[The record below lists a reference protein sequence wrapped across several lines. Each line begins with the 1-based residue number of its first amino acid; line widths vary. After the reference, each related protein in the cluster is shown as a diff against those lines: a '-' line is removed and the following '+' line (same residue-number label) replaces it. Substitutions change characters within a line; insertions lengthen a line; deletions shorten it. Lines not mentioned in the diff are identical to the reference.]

1 MRFIEKTGLFKLNK
15 LKKMYKKGVDYHQ
28 RQRAH
33 SIILSMKGFSIDQ
46 ISNIMDVDRDS
57 VSNWFNRWESGGTD
71 ALSDFSK
78 SGRPPILFN
87 DLKKN

>member
-1 MRFIEKTGLFKLNK
+1 MRFIEKISSNK
-15 LKKMYKKGVDYHQ
+15 LEKLKRLYDKGSDS
-28 RQRAH
+28 RERKRAH

-46 ISNIMDVDRDS
+46 ISNIIDVDRDS
-57 VSNWFNRWESGGTD
+57 VSNWFDRWEEGGIE
-71 ALSDFSK
+71 ALSDLSK

>member
-1 MRFIEKTGLFKLNK
+1 MRFIKETGLFKLNR
-15 LKKMYKKGVDYHQ
+15 LKQMYKKGADSRQ

-46 ISNIMDVDRDS
+46 ISNIIDVDRDS
-57 VSNWFNRWESGGTD
+57 VSKWFSSWEEGGID
-71 ALSDFSK
+71 ALSDLPK
-78 SGRPPILFN
+78 SGRPPVLFN

>member
-1 MRFIEKTGLFKLNK
+1 MRFIKETGLPKLNR
-15 LKKMYKKGVDYHQ
+15 LKQMYKKASDSRQ

-46 ISNIMDVDRDS
+46 ISNIIDVDRDS
-57 VSNWFNRWESGGTD
+57 VSNWFNRWEEGGID
-71 ALSDFSK
+71 ALLDLSK

-87 DLKKN
+87 DLKKS

>member
-1 MRFIEKTGLFKLNK
+1 MRFIKKTGAVELDK
-15 LKKMYKKGVDYHQ
+15 LKKTYKKGKDFRQ

-46 ISNIMDVDRDS
+46 ISNIVDVDRDS
-57 VSNWFNRWESGGTD
+57 VSNWFNRWEEGGVE
-71 ALSDFSK
+71 ALSDDPK